1 MRIALVGPFM
11 GSSLAGLFDFG
22 DARTALPAGYPGA
35 PVMAALARALADRG
49 HTVAAI
55 STDYRA
61 PSSAPFP
68 YERFRADGLE
78 LYFCPQRARGFR
90 YADGRWGRA
99 MDLFARERQALTA
112 AIHDFAPDIVHAH
125 WTYEFVWAALDSGYP
140 TLATAHDSPL
150 KVLRFMPDLYRAMR
164 FIMAR
169 RVIPRC
175 EHLTAVSPDLASD
188 LARFASVPIRVVPNP
203 VTATL
208 LQGPGC
214 RPPDVESPQAMMV
227 LNGWNGLKNGMQAL
241 RAHARARGRCPGL
254 RLVCFG
260 TDWQVEGPAHQWARR
275 AGLEA
280 GVEFR
285 GPVPREVILETMRTS
300 TLLLHPSRAE
310 ACSMAIAEAMSVGLP
325 VVAGRRTDGVSWQ
338 LDGGRAGMLVDVN
351 DPDDMASGVV
361 ALATDRARWADVSAR
376 SRARSRELFSEDSV
390 LDGYLRAYDEV
401 LGSTRQSRGAGVV
414 TCAQ

>member
-1 MRIALVGPFM
+1 MRIALVGPFI

-22 DARTALPAGYPGA
+22 DARATLPAGYPGA
-35 PVMAALARALADRG
+35 PVMSVLARALVDRG

-55 STDYRA
+55 STDYLA
-61 PSSAPFP
+61 PASAPFP
-68 YERFRADGLE
+68 YQQFKADRLAV
-78 LYFCPQRARGFR
+78 YFCPQRARGFR

-99 MDLFARERQALTA
+99 MDLFARERQAITA
-112 AIHDFAPDIVHAH
+112 AIRDFAPDIVHAH

-175 EHLTAVSPDLASD
+175 RHLTAVSPDLAAD
-188 LARFASVPIRVVPNP
+188 LARFTSVPIQVVPNP
-203 VTATL
+203 VSTAL

-214 RPPDVESPQAMMV
+214 EAPPVAVPRAMMV

-241 RAHARARGRCPGL
+241 RAFAAARGRCPGL

-260 TDWQVEGPAHQWARR
+260 TDWQTDGPAHQWARR
-275 AGLEA
+275 ERLDG

-285 GPVPREVILETMRTS
+285 GPVPRETILETMRTS

-325 VVAGRRTDGVSWQ
+325 VVAGRRTDGVAWQ

-351 DPDDMASGVV
+351 DLDDMASGVI
-361 ALATDRARWADVSAR
+361 ALASDRARWVEVSARAR
-376 SRARSRELFSEDSV
+376 SRARELFAEETV
-390 LDGYLRAYDEV
+390 LSGYLGAYDGV
-401 LGSTRQSRGAGVV
+401 LAAARQARGTHVA
-414 TCAQ
+414 TATQ